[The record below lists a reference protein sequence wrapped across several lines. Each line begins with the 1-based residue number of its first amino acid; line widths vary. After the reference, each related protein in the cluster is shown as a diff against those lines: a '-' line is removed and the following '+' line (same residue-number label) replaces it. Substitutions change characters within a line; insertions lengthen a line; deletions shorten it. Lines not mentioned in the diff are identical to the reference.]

1 MTQTPE
7 WPPPLLRDWKKKVRE
22 SPPPRWIVERLI
34 PADALVQ
41 VTGPPKLARKTL
53 FTMAVGRVIS
63 TGRSVP
69 GLRLSKDFDGVAS
82 PCLFMEYEGPEWS
95 LADSWDW
102 LDHYYGHP
110 ASEEGHI
117 RWAHRYSHMRLTNVT
132 ERYKVKQL
140 IAEEN
145 IKLCVIDTMTRA
157 ANASENDPQ
166 AMDAVITGFD
176 DLKAATR
183 GGAVAFIHHLRKS
196 YGVDEWDE
204 DIDAATRGSSA
215 LGGAYDH
222 HLAFRQGFHRGSV
235 FLLTRSKVDRE
246 RAFRLRW
253 LFDTEAEKAGFELVE
268 LPVDET
274 PSDAM
279 AALAEDLIDTTGTVN
294 LKQLAKLWDFPR
306 AAAENMVDHLVGMGV
321 LHRSARGYKKG

>member
-41 VTGPPKLARKTL
+41 VTGPPKLAKKTL

-102 LDHYYGHP
+102 LDRYYGHP

-117 RWAHRYSHMRLTNVT
+117 RWAHRYSHMRLSKVE
-132 ERYKVKQL
+132 ERLKVKDL
-140 IAEEN
+140 IAQED
-145 IKLCVIDTMTRA
+145 IKFCVIDTMTRA
-157 ANASENDPQ
+157 ANISENDPQ
-166 AMDAVITGFD
+166 AVDSIIDGFNS
-176 DLKAATR
+176 LKTSTR
-183 GGAVAFIHHLRKS
+183 KGAVAFIHHLRKS

-222 HLAFRQGFHRGSV
+222 HLAFRPGFHRGSV
-235 FLLTRSKVDRE
+235 FLLTRSKVDKE

-306 AAAENMVDHLVGMGV
+306 VAAENMVDHLVGMGV